1 LCQEDSAK
9 GLLQKNKKKLA
20 LSLNFTFRY
29 TEVVLSLNNFNL
41 GDFADRIYPIEL
53 EIKDTT
59 DTATASYLEIYS
71 EDWLRTNDHGYV
83 PSIVIIIQSFPHL

>member
-1 LCQEDSAK
+1 MCQEDSAN
-9 GLLQKNKKKLA
+9 GLLQKNKKKLS

-29 TEVVLSLNNFNL
+29 TEVVLSLNDFNL
-41 GDFADRIYPIEL
+41 GDFVDRIYPIEL

-59 DTATASYLEIYS
+59 DTATASYLEIHS